1 MKTSCRFLLLALL
14 FAIVT
19 SACSSQQQEIIPEY
33 DGLSVDSID
42 FNGRSFLVAQEEND
56 YPGSIF
62 YYPQDSLYYDLLTDH
77 IKKIEQQYNMKLN
90 FSMEFGREGT
100 FSGMLMSAAMSG
112 LNICD
117 FVIMRGSN
125 NNMKAAESGTFYPL
139 NYFPDIIDLKNSD
152 KYGPMNILEC
162 CMAKGNIYGVIPN
175 YWPQKS
181 NDGNMG
187 LLVAINENL
196 INRYGLD
203 DPRDYYEQ
211 NIWKLSKFDEI
222 MPIFHIVDGE
232 NDIKSVAIN
241 TRYLCRGFLGSY
253 KIGNVY
259 EKDGQFYPADKN
271 PDLLPAL
278 EWGLHFLSAYSDDYL
293 VLEGWNYTP
302 NLAAGECVM
311 AFTESSYLLDMAKQL
326 DNFGFVPFPA
336 ADKYDSK
343 DVGLAF
349 STFPTFSIFT
359 GTDDPES
366 CARVIDILF
375 EELEGV
381 TQDEMVDSL
390 YKTLFFDERDAM
402 IYTQLYKNAVYDYF
416 GVGGNLQQKIETVY
430 TSKTA
435 QEVISSIEGTLDKMF
450 EERMLPNYMTMIEMQ

>member
-1 MKTSCRFLLLALL
+1 MKTASRFLLLALL
-14 FAIVT
+14 FAIFM
-19 SACSSQQQEIIPEY
+19 SACSSEQSEIVPEY
-33 DGLSVDSID
+33 DGSYGGSID

-62 YYPQDSLYYDLLTDH
+62 YYPQDSLYYDLLSEH

-90 FSMEFGREGT
+90 FTMEFGREGT
-100 FSGMLMSAAMSG
+100 FAGMLMSAAMSN
-112 LNICD
+112 LNLCD

-139 NYFPDIIDLKNSD
+139 NYFPDIIDLKNGD
-152 KYGPMNILEC
+152 KYGPLNILEC

-187 LLVAINENL
+187 VLVAINENL

-203 DPRDYYEQ
+203 DPRDFYEQ

-222 MPIFHIVDGE
+222 MPVFHIADGE
-232 NDIKSVAIN
+232 NDVKSIAIN
-241 TRYLCRGFLGSY
+241 TRYLCRGFLGSF

-259 EKDGQFYPADKN
+259 EKDGQFYPADQN

-278 EWGLHFLSAYSDDYL
+278 EWGLNFLSAFSDDYL
-293 VLEGWNYTP
+293 VLEGWNYTT
-302 NLAAGECVM
+302 NLAGGESVM
-311 AFTESSYLLDMAKQL
+311 ALTESSYLLDMAKQL

-349 STFPTFSIFT
+349 STFPTFSIFSI
-359 GTDDPES
+359 TDDPES
-366 CARVIDILF
+366 CAHIIDILF

-381 TQDEMVDSL
+381 TQNEMVDSL
-390 YKTLFFDERDAM
+390 YKTLFFDERDAV

-416 GVGGNLQQKIETVY
+416 GVGGNLQQKIETMY

-435 QEVISSIEGTLDKMF
+435 QEVISTIAGTLDKIF
-450 EERMLPNYMTMIEMQ
+450 EERMLPNYLTMQELK